1 MLVTDLLLKR
11 SLGWVKFRYTIIIV
25 SSNFLTFFHS
35 DLDRKPQSCGSVCLS
50 WWLDLPRA
58 VVLQL
63 FSGKK
68 INQI

>member
-11 SLGWVKFRYTIIIV
+11 SLGWVKFRYTIIMD
-25 SSNFLTFFHS
+25 SSNFFTVFHS
-35 DLDRKPQSCGSVCLS
+35 DLDRKPQRCSSVCLS
-50 WWLDLPRA
+50 WWLYLPSA

-63 FSGKK
+63 SSGDK